1 MSRIRSDGAFI
12 GPVIGA
18 VRQKHTWCANGP
30 YRVDTDVD
38 GLIIIPSAMTITE
51 VWIART
57 TAGSSSDTI
66 VDLHKNGTTMYTT
79 QANRPTINFADGDRK
94 VQATLPDVLAVAAGD
109 ILTMDID
116 QIEGGTPQHLTL
128 IVQGN

>member
-1 MSRIRSDGAFI
+1 
-12 GPVIGA
+12 
-18 VRQKHTWCANGP
+18 
-30 YRVDTDVD
+30 
-38 GLIIIPSAMTITE
+38 
-51 VWIART
+51 
-57 TAGSSSDTI
+57 
-66 VDLHKNGTTMYTT
+66 MYTT